1 MKLRPP
7 PMFACAFLALAGVYG
22 VNYGVTVWSNPVA
35 AESRFT
41 ALSKGG
47 YPGIAQAH
55 GERVIALRKKAGD
68 SDEDLAPFK
77 TKVAA
82 AMVASRR
89 YDRGAELYEQALA
102 SDWAKTL
109 KVVERSILEDRL
121 ARARIHSRDLSR
133 AVSVYAEFLEL
144 SGDAASRGEV
154 SNDNSIESF
163 YAKLVGEAGVL
174 FTETLKPTGNP
185 EYFTGARESKL
196 AAANDMTTIGAFF
209 ALKHDGLYAAAGLL
223 SSALALR
230 GEILGADHPDTVQ
243 IALMLGPVYQRMGRL
258 DDAERLYL
266 DAFHAQEKAKGSN
279 NPELSLYIKLLA
291 GIYEE
296 QGRATEAQALNEHMR
311 ALFRDA
317 FGAQRYSANQVR
329 DRRLDIDRPVS
340 QQFPLPASYAP
351 TDLVPAVRYSIPL
364 SKSADLDEMKLRL
377 AADPDDDPREEN
389 LPARL
394 AQVISLCRAESGER
408 ISLRSGY
415 RSYETQRDLYSRI
428 GDKGTVTPPGV
439 SEHQL
444 GLVADI
450 DIDGRLMRQSD
461 KAYQCFEENAFR
473 FGFIL
478 SYPPGNAY
486 LPGKDTYE
494 PWHWRY
500 VGIRTAQLYREAGP
514 NNKPQEF
521 LAALPCYQERAVA
534 NDLRAAGEAD
544 ICLEDAVLLASS
556 SKQDLKTE
564 TKAHDDAPAARKL
577 NNFGGGGGL

>member
-7 PMFACAFLALAGVYG
+7 PMFACAFLALAGVYAST
-22 VNYGVTVWSNPVA
+22 YAFTVWSDPDA
-35 AESRFT
+35 AQSRFE
-41 ALSKGG
+41 ALRAGG

-55 GERVIALRKKAGD
+55 GERALTLRRKAGVK
-68 SDEDLAPFK
+68 DEALAPFK
-77 TKVAA
+77 ARVAA
-82 AMVASRR
+82 TMYDARR
-89 YDRGAELYEQALA
+89 FARSAGLFEEALA
-102 SDWAKTL
+102 SGWGKDL
-109 KVVERSILEDRL
+109 QPVERATLEDQL
-121 ARARIHSRDLSR
+121 ARARIFSKDIGR
-133 AVSVYAEFLEL
+133 AVAVYAEFLEL
-144 SGDAASRGEV
+144 SGDAASRAAAP
-154 SNDNSIESF
+154 DDTSIEAF
-163 YAKLVGEAGVL
+163 YARKVSEAGVL
-174 FTETLKPTGNP
+174 FTEALKPTGDPQFVSGN
-185 EYFTGARESKL
+185 RETKL
-196 AAANDMTTIGAFF
+196 AAAGDMATIGAFF
-209 ALKHDGLYAAAGLL
+209 ALKGDGLYAAAGLL
-223 SSALALR
+223 SSSLAIR
-230 GEILGADHPDTVQ
+230 REILGADHPDTVQ
-243 IALMLGPVYQRMGRL
+243 IALMLGPVYRGMGRL
-258 DDAERLYL
+258 DDAETLYL

-291 GIYEE
+291 DIYEE

-317 FGAQRYSANQVR
+317 FGAQRYSANQLR

-351 TDLVPAVRYSIPL
+351 VDLVPAARYSIPL

-394 AQVISLCRAESGER
+394 AQLVSLCRAESGER

-415 RSYETQRDLYSRI
+415 RSYETQRDLYSRNA
-428 GDKGTVTPPGV
+428 DKGTVTPPGV

-450 DIDGRLMRQSD
+450 DVDARLMRQSD

-500 VGIRTAQLYREAGP
+500 VG
-514 NNKPQEF
+514 
-521 LAALPCYQERAVA
+521 
-534 NDLRAAGEAD
+534 
-544 ICLEDAVLLASS
+544 
-556 SKQDLKTE
+556 
-564 TKAHDDAPAARKL
+564 
-577 NNFGGGGGL
+577 